1 MAELYTKLPYMTP
14 VKAILIG
21 YDGVNMQVIRSDSS
35 GVLSVNASVSEDP
48 LILYKAA
55 DIDIAADTKYY
66 GFIDKD
72 GNWYIMR
79 EITTAGSFR
88 FCKGTSAY
96 TTAWTAKTSQSY
108 DYFYTIF

>member
-1 MAELYTKLPYMTP
+1 MADLFFKLPNMTP

-21 YDGVNMQVIRSDSS
+21 YDGVNMQVLKSDSS
-35 GVLSVNASVSEDP
+35 GVLSVNASISEDP
-48 LILYKAA
+48 LVLYKAS

-72 GNWYIMR
+72 GNWYIIK
-79 EITTAGSFR
+79 EVTTAGTFR
-88 FCKGTSAY
+88 FVKGSSGY
-96 TTAWTAKTSQSY
+96 TTAWTARASQSY